1 MTDPQDMDYNAINE
15 SFPEQT
21 RVIDLQFIP
30 NAMISF
36 KHFQLLA
43 MMKINMAEQIN

>member
-36 KHFQLLA
+36 QTFSTTGYDENQYGWA
-43 MMKINMAEQIN
+43 N